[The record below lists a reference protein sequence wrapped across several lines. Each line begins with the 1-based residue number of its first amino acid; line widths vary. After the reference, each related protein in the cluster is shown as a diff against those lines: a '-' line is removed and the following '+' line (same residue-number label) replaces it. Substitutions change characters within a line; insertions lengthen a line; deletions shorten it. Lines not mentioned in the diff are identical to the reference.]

1 MGVYLPAFV
10 RSLADYTLYESERN
24 LRRAILKGKADLCA
38 SNLQDSSTK
47 YHRLDGDTFATR
59 RGDTIITFPCQ
70 PEIGTVH
77 TAKRCYTDIPLIDA
91 NHQGGTGKV
100 IYIDPISRVK
110 KAISAP
116 TKCSQAFPLE
126 ILTEQQVYI
135 SLTPA
140 IVRLIPPSRKKSD
153 IGTFHHEDLA
163 SVAGDTGLYSNIEVS
178 SHLEHIREQEFTD
191 SVTRTIAY
199 GVMSNTEAYDTD
211 PAFNYNL
218 ERLTPEAVLKELDL
232 LGKLDK
238 WLQHYGAYVFLLVL
252 ILETTKCIITISM
265 ITYSAVKDGIHGA
278 RAICY
283 GLCCSQLVSTTKQL
297 ERAKRRRM
305 RSSAQETTEMKCLDP
320 TDQDYE

>member
-1 MGVYLPAFV
+1 M
-10 RSLADYTLYESERN
+10 
-24 LRRAILKGKADLCA
+24 
-38 SNLQDSSTK
+38 
-47 YHRLDGDTFATR
+47 
-59 RGDTIITFPCQ
+59 
-70 PEIGTVH
+70 
-77 TAKRCYTDIPLIDA
+77 
-91 NHQGGTGKV
+91 
-100 IYIDPISRVK
+100 K
-110 KAISAP
+110 KATSAP

-140 IVRLIPPSRKKSD
+140 IVRLTPPSRKKSD
-153 IGTFHHEDLA
+153 IGTFHHEDLS

-238 WLQHYGAYVFLLVL
+238 WLQRYGAYVSLLVL